1 MTSVPLTVASAGKAL
16 RAREISSTELTT
28 QLLAK
33 VKALNPALGAFIT
46 VTEESALAEAAAADA
61 LFGKGVD
68 KGPLQGIPYG
78 TKDIIATVNAPTT
91 ANSNILDRAWGHG
104 YDATVITRMREQGAV
119 GLGKLVLSE
128 FAIGLPDPAMG
139 FPVPKNPWNV
149 DHSAGG
155 SSSGTG
161 VAVASGMIL
170 CGFGT
175 DTGGSIRGPAAYNGH
190 SGLKATFGRVS
201 KTGCVPLGYSL
212 DNIGP
217 MARSVEDCA
226 LMLQVIAG
234 YDPADPCSVDV
245 RVPDYGA
252 AMTGSVAGL
261 RVGVPTAY
269 FFDAPG
275 LIPEV
280 KTAVLAAID
289 KLKSVGA
296 IVRELAIPHA
306 EEAKDAN
313 AIIMFSEACA
323 YHRTDLQERYN
334 MYGKFTAPMLVR
346 GVLYSGA
353 DCIQASRFRTYF
365 QREVAKAMADVDILV
380 TPTAPFTAPRRDEMT
395 PESRLLDPGFLGQ
408 WNLTGLPALAIPCG
422 FSNDNMP
429 ISMQFIGKPFDEPA
443 VLRAGDAYQR
453 LTDWHLRVPPIAQ
466 G

>member
-1 MTSVPLTVASAGKAL
+1 MTNVPLTVASAAKAL
-16 RAREISSTELTT
+16 RAGEFSSTELTT

-33 VKALNPALGAFIT
+33 VKTLNPELGAFIT

-61 LFGKGVD
+61 LFAKGID

-78 TKDIIATVNAPTT
+78 TKDIIATANAPTT
-91 ANSNILDRAWGHG
+91 ANSNILDRKWGEG
-104 YDATVITRMREQGAV
+104 YDATVVTKMKAQGAV

-128 FAIGLPDPAMG
+128 FAIGLPDPDTG

-149 DHSAGG
+149 DHSAAG

-190 SGLKATFGRVS
+190 SGLKQTFGRVS

-226 LMLQVIAG
+226 FMLQAIAG
-234 YDPADPCSVDV
+234 FDPTDPCSVDLP
-245 RVPDYGA
+245 VPDYTA

-261 RVGVPTAY
+261 RIGVPVSY

-275 LIPEV
+275 LDPEV
-280 KTAVLAAID
+280 KAAVLAAID
-289 KLKSVGA
+289 TLKAAGA
-296 IVRELAIPHA
+296 IVKEVPIPHA

-313 AIIMFSEACA
+313 VIIMFSEACA

-334 MYGKFTAPMLVR
+334 VYGKFTAPLLVR

-353 DCIQASRFRTYF
+353 DYMQASRFRTYF
-365 QREVAKAMADVDILV
+365 KREVAKAMADIDILV
-380 TPTAPFTAPRRDEMT
+380 TPTAPFPAPRRDEMT
-395 PESRLLDPGFLGQ
+395 PERRILDPAFMGQ
-408 WNLTGLPALAIPCG
+408 WNLTGLPALAVPCG
-422 FSNDNMP
+422 FSSANMP
-429 ISMQFIGKPFDEPA
+429 LSMQIIGKPFDEPA

-453 LTDWHLRVPPIAQ
+453 LTDWHLKVPPIAR
-466 G
+466 